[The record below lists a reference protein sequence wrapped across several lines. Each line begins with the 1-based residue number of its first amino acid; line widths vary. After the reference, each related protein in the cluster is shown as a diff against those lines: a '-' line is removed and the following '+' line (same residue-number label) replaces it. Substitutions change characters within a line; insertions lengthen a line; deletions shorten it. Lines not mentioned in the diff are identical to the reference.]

1 MGLFTSEE
9 EKLRKAQEARAG
21 QPYDGPAC
29 WCDDYQAVPRPGF
42 YALGPHPETGQEGA
56 VLLRDY
62 PLVCVDDAPGDPED
76 GACHYEYAG
85 PDDNP
90 YRQAGA
96 PVTHVPDTTVVE
108 LEAHDAAGTSSME
121 V

>member
-1 MGLFTSEE
+1 MPLFSSDE
-9 EKLRKAQEARAG
+9 EKLRKAQSARQG

-42 YALGPHPETGQEGA
+42 YALSEDGRSILKE
-56 VLLRDY
+56 Y
-62 PLVCVDDAPGDPED
+62 PLVCVDDAPGNPDD
-76 GACHYEYAG
+76 GSTHYEYAG

-90 YRQAGA
+90 YRLAGA
-96 PVTHVPDTTVVE
+96 PQNIVP
-108 LEAHDAAGTSSME
+108 LEAHDAAGTSSTE

>member
-1 MGLFTSEE
+1 MPLFTSEE
-9 EKLRKAQEARAG
+9 EKLRKAQSERAG

-29 WCDDYQAVPRPGF
+29 WCDDYMAVPRPGF
-42 YALGPHPETGQEGA
+42 YALSEDG
-56 VLLRDY
+56 RDILKEY

-76 GACHYEYAG
+76 GSCHYEYAG

-90 YRQAGA
+90 YRHN
-96 PVTHVPDTTVVE
+96 PDVPLKIVSI
-108 LEAHDAAGTSSME
+108 EAHDAAGTSSME